1 MVGRTNTGGGGSG
14 ATLTI
19 MGVAGATVS
28 ASKNG
33 KTYTRIIN
41 NSGTAVFKGLSTG
54 TWTVTMSGNGQT
66 ATRTVEI
73 TADYSL
79 TIAYFSA
86 TITITYP
93 ANSTCVVTDSSGAT
107 IASNTNTETD
117 TKTWTATVNA
127 KDTYTVTATATDGT
141 KTKSESVDITTEGQS
156 EKIVLCYQ
164 LVLFDSTTSP
174 SSTFSDSF
182 ASKAIPL
189 SASFES
195 YSGAPSKS
203 YSNDSYV
210 ELSQEHH
217 SNGFWYYS
225 KDGGLIDLSNY
236 STINCTII
244 SLSGDGSKYLAVRD
258 SLNGYRDTNN
268 IAIND
273 IATGTISVPIE
284 TIKSAYIG
292 IMLYNVVTVQLTKLW
307 LE

>member
-19 MGVAGATVS
+19 IGVAGATVT

-33 KTYTRIIN
+33 KTYTRTIN

-54 TWTVTMSGNGQT
+54 TWMVTMSSDGQT

-79 TIAYFSA
+79 KIAYFSA

-93 ANSTCVVTDSSGAT
+93 ANSTCVVTDSIGAT
-107 IASNTNTETD
+107 IASNTNTGTD
-117 TKTWTATVNA
+117 TKTWTATVSA
-127 KDTYTVTATATDGT
+127 TGTYTVTATATDGT
-141 KTKSESVDITTEGQS
+141 KTKSESVEITTEGQS

-174 SSTFSDSF
+174 SSTFSGSF

-189 SASFES
+189 SASFGD

-210 ELSQEHH
+210 ELSQERFC
-217 SNGFWYYS
+217 NGFWYYS

-244 SLSGDGSKYLAVRD
+244 GLSGDGNKYLAVRD
-258 SLNGYRDTNN
+258 SLNGYGNTNN
-268 IAIND
+268 IATKD
-273 IATGTISVPIE
+273 IVTGTISVPIE

-292 IMLYNVVTVQLTKLW
+292 IMLYNEVTVRLTKLW